1 MNVLFQQD
9 PLYVGLFS
17 GETGYIAG
25 QRATEERLPSKPV
38 EIEPGHRCEDADGNE
53 GMNVVYKGD

>member
-17 GETGYIAG
+17 SETWYIAG
-25 QRATEERLPSKPV
+25 QRATKERLPSKPV
-38 EIEPGHRCEDADGNE
+38 EIEPVRTDVKKQMAKKE
-53 GMNVVYKGD
+53 